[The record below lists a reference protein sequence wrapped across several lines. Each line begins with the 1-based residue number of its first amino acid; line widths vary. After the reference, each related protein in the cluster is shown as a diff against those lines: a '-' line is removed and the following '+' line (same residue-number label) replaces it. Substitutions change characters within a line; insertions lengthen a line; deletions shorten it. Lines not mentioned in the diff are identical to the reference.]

1 MARGGNGQ
9 HRTINAPAARTSNRG
24 WSAWMNHFHG
34 VVLVIA
40 LSILAHSLADVIV
53 TSNSRVALPRSVVAA
68 SP

>member
-1 MARGGNGQ
+1 
-9 HRTINAPAARTSNRG
+9 
-24 WSAWMNHFHG
+24 MNHFHG

-40 LSILAHSLADVIV
+40 LSILAHSLPDVIV